1 MKKIIYFLVF
11 LLVCIESN
19 AQTLNWSA
27 TQAISSGSQSGYD
40 RPRVVT
46 TANNSPLIMWTKT
59 STPKSVRVSKWNG
72 TSFSIPY
79 NIVSPVLEVTGF
91 IGPEIASKGDT
102 VYVIFLSAR
111 SPNNYVYLISSFD
124 GGLTFS
130 DTVRVSD
137 NSNTYKFSMP
147 NVTVNTDGNP
157 IVSYMTCTNSWTDW
171 EQMVKV
177 SSDFGN
183 TFSSAFDV
191 SALAPGEPCDCC
203 KSSLVANGNE
213 VFLLF
218 RNNDMDVRNAY
229 VAKSSDGGLTFTTAN
244 DIDDANW
251 VIGSCPS
258 TSAQGMLSGDSII
271 IVRRSGANGQDKLLL
286 SAVNSTDLQYAYNH
300 NIDPISF
307 GVQNFPEIAGNG
319 DTIGIVW
326 QDNRNS
332 YMDCYFS
339 YSTTGANII
348 SESVYMSDTN
358 NVGSQTDPDI
368 CFTNGIFHFVYEN
381 VGTHEILYRSATFVN
396 NTAITELDNNQFTI
410 CPNPTKEKIKISTHL
425 KGLVSIK
432 NIEGKLLMQVEK
444 KQENE
449 VIDISLLPSGIYTVE
464 LQKQTIKFIKQ

>member
-11 LLVCIESN
+11 LLVCIESD

-46 TANNSPLIMWTKT
+46 TANNFPLIMWTKT
-59 STPKSVRVSKWNG
+59 STPKSIRVSRWNG

-79 NIVSPVLEVTGF
+79 DIVSPVLEVTGF

-111 SPNNYVYLISSFD
+111 SPNNYIYLISSFD

-147 NVTVNTDGNP
+147 NVIINTDGNP

-183 TFSSAFDV
+183 TFSSAFNV

-203 KSSLVANGNE
+203 KSSLVANGND

-218 RNNDMDVRNAY
+218 RNNDMDVRNSY
-229 VAKSSDGGLTFTTAN
+229 VAKSSDGGLTFTTTN
-244 DIDDANW
+244 DVDNANW

-286 SAVNSTDLQYAYNH
+286 SAVNSTNLQYAYNH

-307 GVQNFPEIAGNG
+307 GVQNFPEIGGNR
-319 DTIGIVW
+319 DTIGVVW

-339 YSTTGANII
+339 YSTTGANTI
-348 SESVYMSDTN
+348 SGSVYMSDTN

-368 CFTNGIFHFVYEN
+368 CFTNSVFHFVYEN
-381 VGTHEILYRSATFVN
+381 VGTHEILYRSATFAN
-396 NTAITELDNNQFTI
+396 NTAITKLDNNKLLI
-410 CPNPTKEKIKISTHL
+410 YPNPTTEKIKISTHL

-432 NIEGKLLMQVEK
+432 NIEGKLLVEVEK
-444 KQENE
+444 HQENE

-464 LQKQTIKFIKQ
+464 LQKQIIKFIKQ

>member
-27 TQAISSGSQSGYD
+27 IQAISSGSQSGYD

-46 TANNSPLIMWTKT
+46 TANNSPLIIWTKT
-59 STPKSVRVSKWNG
+59 SSPKSVKASKWNG
-72 TSFSIPY
+72 TSFSAPY
-79 NIVSPVLEVTGF
+79 DIVPPSLEVTGF

-102 VYVIFLSAR
+102 VYVIFLSAL
-111 SPNNYVYLISSFD
+111 SPNYFVYLISSFD

-137 NSNTYKFSMP
+137 NSNTHKFAMP
-147 NVTVNTDGNP
+147 NVAVNTDGNP
-157 IVSYMTCTNSWTDW
+157 IVSYMESSLTWTDW

-177 SSDFGN
+177 SFDFGN
-183 TFSSAFDV
+183 TFSPAFDV

-218 RNNDMDVRNAY
+218 RNNDMDVRNSY
-229 VAKSSDGGLTFTTAN
+229 IAKSSDGGLTFTTTN
-244 DIDDANW
+244 DIDNANW

-286 SAVNSTDLQYAYNH
+286 SAINSTDLQYAYNH

-319 DTIGIVW
+319 DTIGVVW

-339 YSTTGANII
+339 CSTTGANTI
-348 SESVYMSDTN
+348 SGSIYMSDTN
-358 NVGSQTDPDI
+358 NVGSQTNPDI
-368 CFTNGIFHFVYEN
+368 CFTNGVFHFVYEN
-381 VGTHEILYRSATFVN
+381 IGTHEILYRSATFAN
-396 NTAITELDNNQFTI
+396 NTTITELDNNQFTI
-410 CPNPTKEKIKISTHL
+410 YPNPTKEKIKISTHL

-449 VIDISLLPSGIYTVE
+449 IIDISFLPSGIYTVE
-464 LQKQTIKFIKQ
+464 LQKQTTKFIKQ

>member
-1 MKKIIYFLVF
+1 MVF
-11 LLVCIESN
+11 HLVCIESN

-40 RPRVVT
+40 RPRVVI

-79 NIVSPVLEVTGF
+79 DIVSPVLEVTGF

-147 NVTVNTDGNP
+147 NVTVNADGNP

-171 EQMVKV
+171 
-177 SSDFGN
+177 
-183 TFSSAFDV
+183 
-191 SALAPGEPCDCC
+191 DCC

-339 YSTTGANII
+339 YSTTGANTI
-348 SESVYMSDTN
+348 SGSVYMSDTN